1 MIWNGHTETKVEIET
16 CSSQKNISVILFQVF
31 QMLGKAGVNF
41 MIYNLQQYAFVNNLC
56 LDVSSLNFDLYVL

>member
-41 MIYNLQQYAFVNNLC
+41 MI
-56 LDVSSLNFDLYVL
+56 